1 MAIRSTG
8 GTGVLVALVVFV
20 LTTVFLLVMTIVFYS
35 GKDKAT
41 VKMNEAEAKLAE
53 FITASQRGDDAARA
67 LQAAATN
74 ERDSVFGYL
83 VKRKAD
89 VAEFVTGDRAAE
101 LPTMRSVLGVPENS
115 NLKDHLADVR
125 RHVADV
131 TRYPLEI
138 LTPDADFEDDLG
150 VDSVKQ
156 AEILATITAEFPAAA
171 GINPRAEGLRWAI
184 GMTAKG
190 WGTGNLGRQQGSS
203 LTYELL
209 REDSSM
215 MMSVHEDQYH
225 EITGFLQVTAPLAR
239 SARRR

>member
-125 RHVADV
+125 RQ
-131 TRYPLEI
+131 
-138 LTPDADFEDDLG
+138 
-150 VDSVKQ
+150 VKSKTDES
-156 AEILATITAEFPAAA
+156 AGLATQLAEAKRQRERRTRRRK
-171 GINPRAEGLRWAI
+171 PRRSAPRS
-184 GMTAKG
+184 
-190 WGTGNLGRQQGSS
+190 RP
-203 LTYELL
+203 
-209 REDSSM
+209 
-215 MMSVHEDQYH
+215 
-225 EITGFLQVTAPLAR
+225 TAPPPTTSATRSPRPVPPSSGPRRIAR
-239 SARRR
+239 PATSPRSPRCRRRSTRSGPRSRSSRAVSPPCRPRST